1 MRQIPGRSI
10 QSHATSIQ
18 SAAFVVHDQDLIFC
32 PHRPERTGPA
42 TVQTLLR
49 RYQIGTRMP
58 LTVILLKRT
67 VRADRTP
74 LARVGVP

>member
-1 MRQIPGRSI
+1 M
-10 QSHATSIQ
+10 
-18 SAAFVVHDQDLIFC
+18 VDVQDLIFC

-49 RYQIGTRMP
+49 RYLVGTRMP
-58 LTVILLKRT
+58 LTVILYNRT

-74 LARVGVP
+74 LARVGVPMNCDKI